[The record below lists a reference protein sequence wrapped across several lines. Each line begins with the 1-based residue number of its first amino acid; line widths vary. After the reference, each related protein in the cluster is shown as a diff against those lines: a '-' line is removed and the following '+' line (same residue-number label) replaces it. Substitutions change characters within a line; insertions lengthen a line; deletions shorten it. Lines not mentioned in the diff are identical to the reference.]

1 MKQVRKIFK
10 NLDVFGVPFH
20 FLHKNKVKYSTPLG
34 GLTFILYC
42 IVVLIVAVY
51 YFIPL
56 FQRKNYSI
64 VYYSMGMAETG
75 KVDLHKSKAA
85 FAFGFDCPFDK
96 KLRLNAEDL
105 LEMQFSYVIYTKD
118 KEGNRKKKIEN
129 LSTHPCN
136 YSDFYNSYNYS
147 LDLVNIQDYFCL
159 DKPDDT
165 IEGIWNNELFT
176 YYEFSVYSKGDS
188 VNHYKNID
196 EYLMSNDCK
205 MQLFY
210 IDITIDLDDYKNPI
224 KPYLNSVFL
233 QLDPSLFMKM
243 NVFFM
248 NQYFEDYNYL
258 IYQFNEKK
266 QIVKTLFSYSDK
278 YFLYKGLNRG
288 VTLPSDYN
296 KYAKLYIRADT
307 KKLNI
312 KRKYQNLMEC
322 YADSSSLLMGVF
334 KALCFIFAFI
344 NSFYANISI
353 SKSLF
358 FFKEIQG
365 TNLANLKKY
374 KQIKTLITLT
384 KPYAIKSSSLNNSKS
399 KEISKN
405 EEKKKPLPPLTINEI
420 EECIEKKETKIYK
433 RNNFMKNED
442 NLEKEDSNTNTIK
455 IYNKQMSSIRNIQN
469 SNNLLNLKSKFNNFK
484 KIKRKKVSENKPKEI
499 FNYSFNLF
507 EIIIN
512 RFFYCCC
519 MTQKMKLKKDL
530 NYKVNNILY
539 YKLDV
544 ISFIKNMTLI
554 DIINQTLCD
563 PNIKDILKFLSM
575 PIVSV
580 NKNELIINKKN
591 NNRYS
596 DADFDIFYNQISELV
611 KKTKLLKYEKK
622 LISLSYQQ
630 LKELI

>member
-1 MKQVRKIFK
+1 MKKVRKFFK
-10 NLDVFGVPFH
+10 KLDVFGVPFH
-20 FLHKNKVKYSTPLG
+20 FLHKNKVNYSTPLG
-34 GLTFILYC
+34 GLTFILFC

-75 KVDLHKSKAA
+75 KVELQKSNAA
-85 FAFGFDCPFDK
+85 LAFGFDCPFDK
-96 KLRLNAEDL
+96 NLGLNIQDL
-105 LEMQFSYVIYTKD
+105 LDMQFSYVIYTKD
-118 KEGNRKKKIEN
+118 QEGNKKKKIEI

-136 YSDFYNSYNYS
+136 YSDFFNSFNYS
-147 LDLVNIQDYFCL
+147 LDLVNVQDYFCL

-176 YYEFSVYSKGDS
+176 YYEFTVYSKGDS
-188 VNHYKNID
+188 VNHYEKID
-196 EYLMSNDCK
+196 QYLISNDCK
-205 MQLFY
+205 LQLFY
-210 IDITIDLDDYKNPI
+210 IDITIDLNDYMNPI

-233 QLDPSLFMKM
+233 QLDPSLFIKM

-248 NQYFEDYNYL
+248 NQYFEDDNYL
-258 IYQFNEKK
+258 IYQYNDKK
-266 QIVKTLFSYSDK
+266 QLVRTLFSSSDK
-278 YFLYKGLNRG
+278 YSLYKGLNRG
-288 VTLPSDYN
+288 VTQPSDYN

-322 YADSSSLLMGVF
+322 YADSSSLLIGVF
-334 KALCFIFAFI
+334 KVLCFIFGFI

-365 TNLANLKKY
+365 TNLDNLKKY

-384 KPYAIKSSSLNNSKS
+384 EPYAIKSSLNNFKS
-399 KEISKN
+399 KEISKK
-405 EEKKKPLPPLTINEI
+405 EEKMKPLSPLAINEI

-433 RNNFMKNED
+433 RSNFMKNED
-442 NLEKEDSNTNTIK
+442 NLEKGDSNSIK
-455 IYNKQMSSIRNIQN
+455 IYNRQMSSIRNYQN
-469 SNNLLNLKSKFNNFK
+469 SNNLLNLKSKHNNFVKTK
-484 KIKRKKVSENKPKEI
+484 KKEFSENKPKET
-499 FNYSFNLF
+499 FKYSFNLV
-507 EIIIN
+507 EIIVN
-512 RFFYCCC
+512 KFFSFCCC
-519 MTQKMKLKKDL
+519 MTKKMKLKKDL
-530 NYKVNNILY
+530 NSKVNNILY
-539 YKLDV
+539 NKLDI
-544 ISFIKNMTLI
+544 ISYIKNMTLL
-554 DIINQTLCD
+554 DIMSQTLND

-580 NKNELIINKKN
+580 NKNESINKKN
-591 NNRYS
+591 NRYT
-596 DADFDIFYNQISELV
+596 DADFDTFYNQISELV
-611 KKTKLLKYEKK
+611 KKTKKLKYEKK